1 MYFQDTITIYY
12 MKQGIFDR
20 FPQLKQ
26 IPKEK
31 FPKHVLII
39 PDGNGRWAQKMRQL
53 PIFGHR
59 QGMKIIKEVLDNLK
73 DLPINTTTVWGFS
86 ANNWKRQKKE
96 VNSLMKL
103 FESAIKENLPE
114 LMKNSTRFIH
124 LGRKDRIPL
133 SLINT
138 IEQAEKKTR
147 QNTKRI
153 FCLALDFGGE
163 DQELRMLKEAQK
175 LTKSVT
181 ITQKVADKLRDGK
194 GFIGPSDLI
203 IRTSGEQRTSDLG
216 WLERNAE
223 FYSIPKLLPES
234 TIKDFVNAIIDYSR
248 RERRL
253 GGRIS

>member
-1 MYFQDTITIYY
+1 MSTDVWEQ
-12 MKQGIFDR
+12 
-20 FPQLKQ
+20 FPELKK
-26 IPKEK
+26 IPKDK
-31 FPKHVLII
+31 FPNHVLII
-39 PDGNGRWAQKMRQL
+39 PDGNGRWAQKMRHM
-53 PIFGHR
+53 PIFGHS
-59 QGMKIIKEVLDNLK
+59 QGMKIIKKVLDNLK
-73 DLPINTTTVWGFS
+73 DLPINITTVWGFS

-114 LMKNSTRFIH
+114 LMKSSTRFIH

-133 SLINT
+133 SLLNT
-138 IEQAEKKTR
+138 IREAEKKTR
-147 QNTKRI
+147 QNAKRI

-175 LTKSVT
+175 LPKSLN
-181 ITQKVADKLRDGK
+181 ITQKLAKQLRDGK
-194 GFIGPSDLI
+194 GFISPADLI

-223 FYSIPKLLPES
+223 FYSITKLLPES
-234 TIKDFVNAIIDYSR
+234 TIKDFVNAIIDYSK
-248 RERRL
+248 RERRF